1 VQLDFLHGLRDERKR
16 QENNMTVSRKPAMN
30 TDLKAMREHARRI
43 FEEGLRAVEPEAAVS
58 RACRR
63 EGDRLVIGDKRLDL
77 SRFKRVHVV
86 GAGKASAP
94 MARALEA
101 IVGGGL
107 AGGLVNVKYGH
118 TVALDRIELIEAGH
132 PIPDENGMRGA
143 ERMLDLLVGAD
154 SSDLAFCV
162 ISGGGSA
169 LLPLPQLGISLA
181 DKQETVRILL
191 SCGASIHEIN
201 AVRKHISRI
210 KGGQLARAAYPATVI
225 SLILS
230 DVVGDDLDVIAS
242 GPTVPDSR
250 TFQDCLAI
258 LDAYRIETRMPESVL
273 RHLEA
278 GLEGKVPET
287 PKPGEPAFDRT
298 LNRVVGSTMEA
309 IRAAEQEA
317 IRLGYQTLI
326 LSSMIEGETR
336 HVARMHGA
344 IAREIVKTGRP
355 IQAPA
360 CILSGG
366 ETTVTITGS
375 GTGGRNQEFALAAA
389 IDIAGKGPIAVLSAG
404 TDGTDGPTD
413 AAGAFADSA
422 TVARARVAGLD
433 PRVFLDNNDAY
444 NLFKP
449 LGDLLITGPT
459 NTNVMDLRIMLV
471 GSTVWEGDQ
480 IVMK

>member
-1 VQLDFLHGLRDERKR
+1 MTLSRHPGL
-16 QENNMTVSRKPAMN
+16 N
-30 TDLKAMREHARRI
+30 TGLAAMRQDARRI
-43 FEEGLRAVEPEAAVS
+43 FDEGLRAVEPEAAVHG
-58 RACRR
+58 ACRR
-63 EGDRLVIGDKRLDL
+63 EGDQLFIGDKCFDL
-77 SRFKRVHVV
+77 SAFNRIRVV

-101 IVGGGL
+101 LLGDRL
-107 AGGLVNVKYGH
+107 FGGLVTVKYGH
-118 TVALDRIELIEAGH
+118 TVALHRIELVEAGH

-143 ERMLDLLVGAD
+143 KRLLDLVKGATSADLV
-154 SSDLAFCV
+154 FCV

-169 LLPLPQLGISLA
+169 LLPLPQPSISLA
-181 DKQETVRILL
+181 DKQETVKVLL

-201 AVRKHISRI
+201 TVRKHLSRI

-250 TFQDCLAI
+250 TFQDCASI
-258 LDAYRIETRMPESVL
+258 LEAYRIGALVPLSVL
-273 RHLEA
+273 RHLQA
-278 GLEGKVPET
+278 GVEGKIAET
-287 PKPGEPAFDRT
+287 PKPGDPAFTRT
-298 LNRVVGSTMEA
+298 HNQVVGSNMEA
-309 IRAAEQEA
+309 IRAAEHEA
-317 IRLGYQTLI
+317 IRLGYRTLI

-355 IQAPA
+355 IKAPA

-375 GTGGRNQEFALAAA
+375 GTGGRNQEFGLAAA
-389 IDIAGKGPIAVLSAG
+389 IDIAGRGPIVVLSAG

-413 AAGAFADSA
+413 AAGTFADSA
-422 TVARARVAGLD
+422 TVERATGLGLN
-433 PRVFLDNNDAY
+433 PRAFLENNDAY
-444 NLFKP
+444 NFFKP

-459 NTNVMDLRIMLV
+459 NTNVMDLRIVLV
-471 GSTVWEGDQ
+471 GPAASER
-480 IVMK
+480 

>member
-1 VQLDFLHGLRDERKR
+1 VRLNVLRWFRDETKQQEDNRAIAKR
-16 QENNMTVSRKPAMN
+16 PEMN
-30 TDLKAMREHARRI
+30 PDLQTMREHARQI
-43 FEEGLRAVEPEAAVS
+43 FAEGLRAVEPEAAV
-58 RACRR
+58 RRICRR
-63 EGDRLVIGDKRLDL
+63 EGDRLVIGDQRLDL
-77 SRFKRVHVV
+77 SRFKRVHAV

-94 MARALEA
+94 MARALEG
-101 IVGGGL
+101 IVGDRL
-107 AGGLVNVKYGH
+107 AGGVVNVKYGH
-118 TVALDRIELIEAGH
+118 TIALERIELIEAGH

-143 ERMLDLLVGAD
+143 ERMVDLLVGAD
-154 SSDLAFCV
+154 SSDLVFCV

-169 LLPLPQLGISLA
+169 LLPLPQPGISLA

-191 SCGASIHEIN
+191 SSGASIHEIN
-201 AVRKHISRI
+201 AVRKHLSRI
-210 KGGQLARAAYPATVI
+210 KGGQLARAACPATVI

-250 TFQDCLAI
+250 TFQDCVAI
-258 LDAYRIETRMPESVL
+258 LDAYRIRTRMPESVL
-273 RHLEA
+273 RHLRA
-278 GLEGKVPET
+278 GLEGRVAET
-287 PKPGEPAFDRT
+287 PKPGDPAFART
-298 LNRVVGSTMEA
+298 HNRVVGSNMEA
-309 IRAAEQEA
+309 IRACEQEA
-317 IRLGYQTLI
+317 IRLGYRTLI
-326 LSSMIEGETR
+326 LSSMIEGDTR

-344 IAREIVKTGRP
+344 IAREIVKSGRP
-355 IQAPA
+355 VHPPA

-375 GTGGRNQEFALAAA
+375 GTGGRNQEFALATA

-422 TVARARVAGLD
+422 TVARARKAGLA
-433 PRVFLDNNDAY
+433 PGVFLDNNDAY

-459 NTNVMDLRIMLV
+459 NTNVMDLRIILV
-471 GSTVWEGDQ
+471 DANG
-480 IVMK
+480 

>member
-1 VQLDFLHGLRDERKR
+1 MKW
-16 QENNMTVSRKPAMN
+16 QENKMPVSRRPAMKK
-30 TDLKAMREHARRI
+30 DLQAMREHARRI
-43 FEEGLRAVEPEAAVS
+43 FAAGLRAAEPEAAVS

-63 EGDRLVIGDKRLDL
+63 EGDRLVIGDERLDL
-77 SRFKRVHVV
+77 SRFKRIHAV

-94 MARALEA
+94 MAGALEA
-101 IVGGGL
+101 ILGDRL

-118 TVALDRIELIEAGH
+118 TRALDRIELVEAGH
-132 PIPDENGMRGA
+132 PIPDEDGMRGA
-143 ERMLDLLVGAD
+143 ERMLDLLAGLD
-154 SSDLAFCV
+154 SSDLVFCV

-169 LLPLPQLGISLA
+169 LLPLPQPGISLA
-181 DKQETVRILL
+181 DKQETVKILL

-210 KGGQLARAAYPATVI
+210 KGGQLARAAYPATLI

-250 TFQDCLAI
+250 TFRDCVAI
-258 LDAYRIETRMPESVL
+258 LDAHRIGARMPASVF
-273 RHLEA
+273 RHLQA
-278 GLEGKVPET
+278 GLEGKVAET
-287 PKPGEPAFDRT
+287 PKPGEAVFART
-298 LNRVVGSTMEA
+298 HNLVVGSNLEA
-309 IRAAEQEA
+309 IRASEQEA
-317 IRLGYQTLI
+317 IRLGYRTLV

-344 IAREIVKTGRP
+344 IAREIVKSGRP
-355 IQAPA
+355 IKAPA

-375 GTGGRNQEFALAAA
+375 GKGGRNQEFALAAA
-389 IDIAGKGPIAVLSAG
+389 IDIAGKGPIVVLSAG

-422 TVARARVAGLD
+422 TVAHARAAGLD
-433 PRVFLDNNDAY
+433 PRVFLDNNNAY
-444 NLFKP
+444 NFFKP
-449 LGDLLITGPT
+449 LGDLLTTGPT

-471 GSTVWEGDQ
+471 GSTGQEENQ
-480 IVMK
+480 IVTG